1 MGMKIKY
8 SLTFSPDFQE
18 WPRRTFNKGVEKAN
32 AAIGKLIYRSF
43 IPKHFTPGGAREY
56 GYQKRKQGY
65 QEWKKHRKAQLIP
78 LIGPS
83 FTTKRNDVHRGGAT
97 RRQVLRAGLVRATPK
112 RMTLKMGA
120 PSYIKNRGKSG
131 NEPDKVKELTTIS
144 KREEKRIF
152 AMYKKIISRF
162 LIDEPKKKRTRTR

>member
-32 AAIGKLIYRSF
+32 AAIGKMIF
-43 IPKHFTPGGAREY
+43 QQWIPKHFDTQGARDY
-56 GYQKRKQGY
+56 GYKKRDEKYNRAKRRRTGRALPLVGPGNRR
-65 QEWKKHRKAQLIP
+65 KK
-78 LIGPS
+78 
-83 FTTKRNDVHRGGAT
+83 TKGGEL

-120 PSYIKNRGKSG
+120 PSHVKFRGTDG
-131 NEPDKVKELTTIS
+131 TGPDMVKELTTIS
-144 KREEKRIF
+144 KREEKIMFKLYRDTI
-152 AMYKKIISRF
+152 AEF
-162 LIDEPKKKRTRTR
+162 LENEPKKKRTRTR